1 MMYVIHIK
9 RRKRVMLLSLIAL
22 MLTAALALILPG
34 CRAEKPQVIPAE
46 TEEQHLAYLDSLGW
60 TVEESPV
67 ETLDLQLPEK
77 MDGDWE
83 EYARL
88 QKDQGLPF
96 SDFAGKTVRRYTYT
110 VTNYPGVEKGVQV
123 NLYVSEGQ
131 LIGGDVIS
139 TGENGFQAGL
149 TFPQKEKA

>member
-1 MMYVIHIK
+1 MYVIHIK
-9 RRKRVMLLSLIAL
+9 RRKRVMLLTLAALI
-22 MLTAALALILPG
+22 LTAVLALLLPG
-34 CRAEKPQVIPAE
+34 CRADKPQEISAE
-46 TEEQHLAYLDSLGW
+46 TEEQRLSYLASLGW

-77 MDGDWE
+77 LDGDWE

-88 QKDQGLPF
+88 QESQGLPF
-96 SDFAGKTVRRYTYT
+96 SDFAGKTTRRYTYT
-110 VTNYPGVEKGVQV
+110 LTNYPGVETGVQV
-123 NLYVSEGQ
+123 NLYVSDGR

-149 TFPQKEKA
+149 TFPQQEKT